1 MKSRLFRVLPGD
13 SIMRDNSSEERVPE
27 ILIVDDMPE
36 NVQMTSLLLKEKGY
50 KARPALSGK
59 LALQAVQDILPDLI
73 LLDIDMPEM
82 DGYEVCKRLKI
93 DGKTKEIP
101 VIFISSLSDELDKV
115 SAFQLGGVDYVEKPV
130 RSEELFARIETHLRI
145 RKLQLEVSCHNQHL
159 ETLVHERTNQLSS
172 AYRELEQA
180 HKELQENERI
190 YRRIT
195 EEITDYVYT
204 VTVRDGR
211 ALETKH
217 GMACEAITGYN
228 VQHFTAE
235 PLLWINMVPLEER
248 DRIVE
253 HVKNILA
260 GKELPAIEH
269 RIIRKDGHIRWVRDK
284 SVLHFD
290 SHNVLV
296 SYEGVIS
303 DITERKQ
310 AEEELKKSR
319 EFDRALFDHNPIETI
334 VVDCSGRVVG
344 FNLMKRNSGDKLP
357 KLGDIMYKDYAG
369 KHKCDMHAELMK
381 CIRTGKKETFPD
393 LKYGYKFLSV
403 TIAPFPEGAII
414 TAIDITERKKAEEK
428 LIRAKEELELA
439 HNKLLEASQSERLA
453 LTGRIAANI
462 AHEIRNP
469 STSVS
474 LALAQLSGT
483 LKPKERQVKYLEII
497 ERNINRINYL
507 IDEMLNCARP
517 PELNLKPHDIHE
529 ILKLAIESAE
539 LKMAV
544 KKIKLV
550 KKFTSAD
557 STLNVDKEQIG
568 RVFLNIIINAIDAM
582 SKKGD
587 ILTIG
592 TENNGE
598 SFQIKIKDTGKG
610 IPEGDIIKIFDPFFT
625 SKPSGI
631 GLGLA
636 TCYSVVVSHGGTIE
650 VSSEVS
656 KGTTFTVTLPRI

>member
-1 MKSRLFRVLPGD
+1 M
-13 SIMRDNSSEERVPE
+13 
-27 ILIVDDMPE
+27 
-36 NVQMTSLLLKEKGY
+36 
-50 KARPALSGK
+50 
-59 LALQAVQDILPDLI
+59 
-73 LLDIDMPEM
+73 
-82 DGYEVCKRLKI
+82 
-93 DGKTKEIP
+93 
-101 VIFISSLSDELDKV
+101 
-115 SAFQLGGVDYVEKPV
+115 
-130 RSEELFARIETHLRI
+130 
-145 RKLQLEVSCHNQHL
+145 
-159 ETLVHERTNQLSS
+159 
-172 AYRELEQA
+172 
-180 HKELQENERI
+180 
-190 YRRIT
+190 
-195 EEITDYVYT
+195 
-204 VTVRDGR
+204 TVRDGR
-211 ALETKH
+211 PLETKH
-217 GMACEAITGYN
+217 GMACEAITGYK
-228 VQHFTAE
+228 VQHFTAD
-235 PLLWINMVPLEER
+235 PLLWINMVPPEER
-248 DRIVE
+248 DGIVE

-334 VVDCSGRVVG
+334 VADCNGRVVG

-393 LKYGYKFLSV
+393 LKYGNKFLSV

-414 TAIDITERKKAEEK
+414 TAIDITERKKAVEK
-428 LIRAKEELELA
+428 LISAKAELELA
-439 HNKLLEASQSERLA
+439 HNKLLEGRQSERLA
-453 LTGRIAANI
+453 FTGRIAANI

-474 LALAQLSGT
+474 LALAQLSGA
-483 LKPKERQVKYLEII
+483 LKPKEIQVKYLGII

-544 KKIKLV
+544 KKIRLV

-582 SKKGD
+582 SDKGD
-587 ILTIG
+587 ILNIG

-636 TCYSVVVSHGGTIE
+636 TSYSVVVSHGGTIE

-656 KGTTFTVTLPRI
+656 KGTTFTVTLPV